1 MWRDQAARCSR
12 VMVADRRGKVNAD
25 ERDMVLVSG
34 QLHEHG
40 VDLIMR
46 PVAQLAMIPMIVSS
60 GRAG

>member
-1 MWRDQAARCSR
+1 
-12 VMVADRRGKVNAD
+12 MVADRRGKVNAD

-40 VDLIMR
+40 VDLITR
-46 PVAQLAMIPMIVSS
+46 PVAQLALMLMIVSS